1 MKTWINTI
9 TDYEGEQYW
18 VEGVFDE
25 DDRSIEVTKALYKLD
40 IDVTNTLD
48 DDALEEFE
56 YVLWDKIHGGSD
68 E

>member
-1 MKTWINTI
+1 MKTCIDVI

-48 DDALEEFE
+48 DDAIEAFE

-68 E
+68 D

>member
-1 MKTWINTI
+1 MRTRIDVI

-40 IDVTNTLD
+40 IDVTNTLETE
-48 DDALEEFE
+48 AIEAFE